1 MKTLPTEAS
10 ERRPETVI
18 ADAIA
23 RAHSVSKRTVTN
35 WPQRR
40 IIPAIRVGRVLRV
53 VPELLDEG
61 GGIAH
66 GAMTPVFGSSTS
78 TCNHVVPRSG
88 RKAAISVVS
97 NFRPATCAVAAIQTS
112 LWLC

>member
-35 WPQRR
+35 WLQRR

-61 GGIAH
+61 GGVAH
-66 GAMTPVFGSSTS
+66 GTMTPVLGSSTTTS
-78 TCNHVVPRSG
+78 TQAVPRNG
-88 RKAAISVVS
+88 RKAATSVEI
-97 NFRPATCAVAAIQTS
+97 NFKPAT
-112 LWLC
+112 